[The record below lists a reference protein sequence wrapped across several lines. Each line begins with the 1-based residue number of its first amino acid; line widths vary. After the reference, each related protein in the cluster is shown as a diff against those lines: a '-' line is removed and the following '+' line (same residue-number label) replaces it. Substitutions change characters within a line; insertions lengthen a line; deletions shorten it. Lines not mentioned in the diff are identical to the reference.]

1 MKRPFRL
8 EVGCHLSYWNEFDR
22 TARAGLAAVAR
33 IAAVALVSL
42 AAALSSATAAASE
55 AQLVYVGTYT
65 DKDSRGIYRLRFD
78 DASGR
83 LTPDGVAAETE
94 SPSFLAA
101 NAEGRLLFAVNET
114 SRFEGAPSGGVSA
127 YALDPAT
134 GALTL
139 RNRQASG
146 GTSPCHLTL
155 DRRER
160 FLLVANYG
168 GSAAVLPVA
177 ADGRLSP
184 AVSRVDPKGRG
195 PNARQEG
202 SHAHGVYLDRA
213 DRRLLVPD
221 LGLDQ
226 VLVYR
231 FDDERGSLAP
241 SDPPHASLAPGAGP
255 RHLALS
261 PDGRLVHSVNELDS
275 TVTTFSYDEGTGRL
289 DRRGTVS
296 TLPPDFE
303 GESYT
308 AEIAVHPNGRF
319 VYASNRGHD
328 SIAVFGAT
336 GDTLTRQAVVPAGG
350 RRPRH
355 FAIAP
360 SGRWLLVA
368 HQDSGTIAVFRLDPA
383 TGALAPAG
391 EPVPVPRPVCI
402 LFVPSRG

>member
-1 MKRPFRL
+1 MKRARWYF
-8 EVGCHLSYWNEFDR
+8 SYSFWNEWPAAVILPAALALLF
-22 TARAGLAAVAR
+22 LAALLPR
-33 IAAVALVSL
+33 AAK
-42 AAALSSATAAASE
+42 AASDGL
-55 AQLVYVGTYT
+55 LVYVGTYT
-65 DKDSRGIYRLRFD
+65 DTDSRGIYRLRFD

-83 LTPDGVAAETE
+83 LTPDGIAAETE
-94 SPSFLAA
+94 SPSFLATSA
-101 NAEGRLLFAVNET
+101 DRRLLFAVNET

-127 YALDPAT
+127 YALDPVT

-155 DRRER
+155 DRRGR

-184 AVSRVDPKGRG
+184 VVSRVDPKGRG
-195 PNARQEG
+195 PTARQDG
-202 SHAHGVYLDRA
+202 SHAHGVYLDLA
-213 DRRLLVPD
+213 ERRLLVPD

-231 FDDERGSLAP
+231 FDGERGSLAP
-241 SDPPHASLAPGAGP
+241 SDLPHASLAPGAGP

-261 PDGRLVHSVNELDS
+261 ADGRLVHSVNELDS
-275 TVTTFSYDEGTGRL
+275 TVTTFTYDEATGRL

-296 TLPPDFE
+296 TLPPDFK

-308 AEIAVHPNGRF
+308 AEIAVHPSGRF

-328 SIAVFGAT
+328 SIAVFAAT

-383 TGALAPAG
+383 TGALVPAG
-391 EPVPVPRPVCI
+391 EPAAVPRPVCI
-402 LFVPSRG
+402 LFVTTRG

>member
-1 MKRPFRL
+1 MPPSALQLR
-8 EVGCHLSYWNEFDR
+8 
-22 TARAGLAAVAR
+22 
-33 IAAVALVSL
+33 AVALVAL
-42 AAALSSATAAASE
+42 AAVFPRAAS
-55 AQLVYVGTYT
+55 AASDGLLVYVGTYT

-94 SPSFLAA
+94 SPSFLATSA
-101 NAEGRLLFAVNET
+101 DGRLLFAVNET

-127 YALDPAT
+127 YALDPVT

-155 DRRER
+155 DRRRTFPPRRELR
-160 FLLVANYG
+160 GQRRRAAGCRGRPPVAGRVPRGPEGPRSELRGRTDRTPTASTWTSRRG
-168 GSAAVLPVA
+168 GSSFPTSASTRSSSTASTASAA
-177 ADGRLSP
+177 
-184 AVSRVDPKGRG
+184 
-195 PNARQEG
+195 
-202 SHAHGVYLDRA
+202 
-213 DRRLLVPD
+213 
-221 LGLDQ
+221 
-226 VLVYR
+226 
-231 FDDERGSLAP
+231 SLAP

-261 PDGRLVHSVNELDS
+261 ADGRLVHSVNELDS
-275 TVTTFSYDEGTGRL
+275 TVTTFTYDEATGRL

-296 TLPPDFE
+296 TLPPDFK

-391 EPVPVPRPVCI
+391 EPVAVPRPVCV
-402 LFVPSRG
+402 LFVPLRG

>member
-1 MKRPFRL
+1 VVLASVVASVSAFAQAGLLSGVVRD
-8 EVGCHLSYWNEFDR
+8 EVGEP
-22 TARAGLAAVAR
+22 
-33 IAAVALVSL
+33 VSG
-42 AAALSSATAAASE
+42 ATIH
-55 AQLVYVGTYT
+55 VTTHVG
-65 DKDSRGIYRLRFD
+65 
-78 DASGR
+78 
-83 LTPDGVAAETE
+83 
-94 SPSFLAA
+94 SPSYL
-101 NAEGRLLFAVNET
+101 T
-114 SRFEGAPSGGVSA
+114 
-127 YALDPAT
+127 AT
-134 GALTL
+134 TGED
-139 RNRQASG
+139 G
-146 GTSPCHLTL
+146 
-155 DRRER
+155 R
-160 FLLVANYG
+160 FLFVANYG
-168 GSAAVLPVA
+168 GSATVLPVA

-184 AVSRVDPKGRG
+184 VVSRVDPKGRG
-195 PNARQEG
+195 PNARQDG
-202 SHAHGVYLDRA
+202 SHAHGVYLDAA

-231 FDDERGSLAP
+231 VDGERGSVRP
-241 SDPPHASLAPGAGP
+241 SDPPHGSLAPGAGP

-275 TVTTFSYDEGTGRL
+275 TVTTFAYDEGTGRL

-296 TLPPDFE
+296 TLPPDFK

-308 AEIAVHPNGRF
+308 AEIAVHPNGRY

-328 SIAVFGAT
+328 SVAVFRAA

-355 FAIAP
+355 FTIAP

-383 TGALAPAG
+383 TGALSPAG

-402 LFVPSRG
+402 LFVPSR